1 MRFLEMNITPY
12 TVEEGAYA
20 VIERAVRGDGG
31 YICTVNAT
39 MAEEASRNPSL
50 LAAIKGASFC
60 VCDGAGICYALSYLY
75 KKRVERCAGA
85 DLGRRALSLA
95 AERGLSVGFWG
106 AAPGVAA
113 RAAELLQREIPGL
126 CVTFVRH
133 GYVKGIPPELTLSPP
148 AILFVCQGSPRQEL
162 LMQSLLE
169 KLPHTV
175 MIGLGGSLDV
185 YAGNCRRAPLFM
197 QRAGMEWLYRC
208 FKEPHR
214 LRRLHPLAFFRLTLH
229 EKKRRVDK
237 EGRSVKAKKTNV
249 EGIP

>member
-1 MRFLEMNITPY
+1 MRFLEMNIMPY

-60 VCDGAGICYALSYLY
+60 VADGAGICYALSYLY
-75 KKRVERCAGA
+75 KKRVERCAGV
-85 DLGRRALSLA
+85 DLGRRVLALA
-95 AERGLSVGFWG
+95 GERGLSVGLWG

-113 RAAELLQREIPGL
+113 KAAELLQREIPGL

-133 GYVKGIPPELTLSPP
+133 GYEKGIPPELTLSPP
-148 AILFVCQGSPRQEL
+148 NLLFVCQGSPRQEI
-162 LMQSLLE
+162 LMQNLAE

-185 YAGNCRRAPLFM
+185 YAGNCRRAPRLM
-197 QRAGMEWLYRC
+197 QKAGMEWLYRC
-208 FKEPHR
+208 LKEPHR
-214 LRRLHPLAFFRLTLH
+214 LRRLHPVAFCRLALH
-229 EKKRRVDK
+229 EKKRRSDRR
-237 EGRSVKAKKTNV
+237 ECSVKTKKPSA
-249 EGIP
+249 EGFP